1 MNNQSNQFLIG
12 TVEEGITKNTKP
24 WATPKDS
31 WEELVNMYQFRGRVV
46 KKKPYSQIGQ
56 LSFVEVDQVVG
67 ASANP
72 FNGNLFTSHVP
83 VLANVKIVPRSITI
97 TVSGGANYTLAED
110 ENNPGTIKFVSGAN
124 VPAFTSGTIN
134 YLTGALVLNFA
145 GAPPAGNVLVS
156 YSYAYGLPVMGC
168 RTRVLFELNEQDTVC
183 FDNRFAYRYDGTN
196 DEFIPLPSIMPTE
209 WSGTNSNFFFTTNYA
224 GAFWATNNKVG
235 LHGWN
240 VTAFAGAAGAGPT
253 ATVNVTSAG
262 NTAQVGDFVYFLN
275 LDPALANNS
284 RVLAQ
289 VTVAGDPVYTVI
301 AVGFPAIPTTLATTF
316 TWTNGATTTGIG
328 LDSAQSIAG
337 QDGIRYYGSLSTGT
351 GWANYNPPVDLNN
364 ALVGALLIFPYRGYL
379 VFLNTWEGNEQA
391 GSVFNYGNRARWT
404 QIGTPYYSSPTPQS
418 PSIQGFAIDAVRDDL
433 FGKGGAN
440 DAPTQEVIVG
450 ACFIRDILIVF
461 FERSCWRLRF
471 VNNAQNPFVWERINV
486 ELGCDSTFSVIPFD
500 QGGMAVGERGII
512 IANAN
517 EVARIDEKIP
527 ETVFE
532 IRINNQGLQ
541 RIHGIR
547 TFQSKL
553 NYWTYPSDS
562 NPLGVYP
569 DQVLVYNYDARTWA
583 TFDDCFTCFGYFYV
597 FSGGTWADLTSP
609 WSEYNQITFA
619 DGSTGEG
626 SENIIAGNQQGF
638 ILNLDTSGI
647 NKQPNA
653 NFQNGASLWIDDISV
668 ANPGVFTSTDNNLPN
683 ESWIVL
689 TGVAGTTSA
698 DGVSLNGRSF
708 KVVNPDADA
717 NDFTLLEFEPYNAGS
732 ATGLSFIFQ
741 LSPPLVP
748 IYPGSVKINV
758 NPYDYADTS
767 ADGILYING
776 LAGGTIDYVTG
787 VITLNFPVPIAAT
800 DVIIRVV
807 SQNPAQQLIPVETIG
822 TYTGGGYISKTSN
835 FIATSKIFNFL
846 GQDKRSRLSRI
857 DFYTNKSENGEFQ
870 ADILADSSNWIVNS
884 PLSDNPRSNIVKTS
898 VTQNQVGFGDQTM
911 YRLYSNA
918 VAQTLQFS
926 FHLNDGQMATPLI
939 ATSDLELLALNVSL
953 RPGGRLV

>member
-31 WEELVNMYQFRGRVV
+31 WEDLVNMYQFRGRVV

-56 LSFVEVDQVVG
+56 LSFVEVDQNLG

-72 FNGNLFTSHVP
+72 FTANIFTSHAP
-83 VLANVKIVPRSITI
+83 VLTGVRIVSGSITVNI
-97 TVSGGANYTLAED
+97 NAGEYVLEED
-110 ENNPGTIKFVSGAN
+110 SSNPGSLIQTGGVGILFDDGS
-124 VPAFTSGTIN
+124 IN
-134 YLTGALVLNFA
+134 YLTGVIALNFD
-145 GAPPAGNVLVS
+145 GAYAPAGNVLVS

-168 RTRVLFELNEQDTVC
+168 RTRELFELNEQDTVC
-183 FDNRFAYRYDGTN
+183 FDTRFAYRYDGTN
-196 DEFIPLPSIMPTE
+196 DEFIRLPSIMPTE
-209 WSGTNSNFFFTTNYA
+209 WSGTNSQFFFTTNYA

-240 VTAFAGAAGAGPT
+240 VTEFAGSAGMGPT
-253 ATVNVTSAG
+253 ATVNISSAG
-262 NTAQVGDFVYFLN
+262 NNVQVGDFVYFLN

-289 VTVAGDPVYTVI
+289 VTVAGDPYTVI
-301 AVGFPAIPTTLATTF
+301 AVGFPAIPVTLANTF
-316 TWTNGATTTGIG
+316 QWTDGTTTTGIG
-328 LDSAQSIAG
+328 LDSARSIAN
-337 QDGIRYYGSLSTGT
+337 QDGIRYYGSLTTGT

-391 GSVFNYGNRARWT
+391 GSIFNYGNRARWT

-418 PSIQGFAIDAVRDDL
+418 PNIQGFAIDAVRDDL

-440 DAPTQEVIVG
+440 DAPTQEVIVA

-486 ELGCDSTFSVIPFD
+486 ELGSDSTFSVIPFD
-500 QGGMAVGERGII
+500 QGGMAVSERGIV

-517 EVARIDEKIP
+517 DVARIDEKIP
-527 ETVFE
+527 QTVFE
-532 IRINNQGLQ
+532 IRINNEGMQ
-541 RIHGIR
+541 RVHGIR
-547 TFQSKL
+547 TFETKL
-553 NYWTYPSDS
+553 NYWTYPSAS

-569 DQVLVYNYDARTWA
+569 DVVLVYNYDAKTWA

-597 FSGGTWADLTSP
+597 FSGGTWADLTSA
-609 WSEYNQITFA
+609 WSTYDDITFA
-619 DGSTGEG
+619 DGSTDQG

-638 ILNLDTSGI
+638 ILNLDTSGM

-653 NFQNGASLWIDDISV
+653 NFQNGASLWIDDISI
-668 ANPGVFTSTDNNLPN
+668 ANPGVFSSVDNNLPD

-708 KVVNPDADA
+708 KVVNPGAAAD
-717 NDFTLLEFEPYNAGS
+717 DFTLEEFKPYNAGQAS
-732 ATGLSFIFQ
+732 GLIFIFQ
-741 LSPPLVP
+741 LSPPFVP

-787 VITLNFPVPIAAT
+787 VITLNFPVAIAPT

-807 SQNPAQQLIPVETIG
+807 SQDPAQGLVPVETLG

-835 FIATSKIFNFL
+835 FLVTSKIFNFL

-857 DFYTNKSENGEFQ
+857 DFYTNRTTLGEFQ
-870 ADILADSSNWIVNS
+870 ADILADSSDWIVNS

-898 VTQNQVGFGDQTM
+898 VTQNQVGFGQQSM
-911 YRLYSNA
+911 YRLYANC

-926 FHLNDGQMATPLI
+926 FHQNDGQMATPLI
-939 ATSDLELLALNVSL
+939 SSSNLELLALNVSL